1 MPTLFN
7 YSPESVNCLIGGFIQ
22 ITGFVDG
29 TFISVDKD
37 EMPYSSIRMP
47 DGTIARKNNNSQTYT
62 ITITLHNGADTNN
75 LLTKMWQLD
84 EATKGRGKFPLLIK
98 DQSGSDLLF
107 STESWIEG
115 IPSMTKSNAI
125 DSRVWVIKSAYA
137 VINIGGNESASGL
150 LQDIANI
157 AASALPGLGLF

>member
-1 MPTLFN
+1 MPTIFN
-7 YSPESVNCLIGGFIQ
+7 YCPESVNCLIAGFIP
-22 ITGFVDG
+22 IEGFVDG

-47 DGTIARKNNNSQTYT
+47 DGTVARKYNNSQTYT
-62 ITITLHNGADTNN
+62 ITLTLHNGAETNN

-84 EATKGRGKFPLLIK
+84 ELTQRGKFPLLIK

-115 IPSMTKSNAI
+115 IPSLTKSNAI

-137 VINIGGNESASGL
+137 VINVGGNEEESSL
-150 LQDIANI
+150 LQDITNI

>member
-1 MPTLFN
+1 MPTIFN
-7 YSPESVNCLIGGFIQ
+7 YCPESVNCLIGGI
-22 ITGFVDG
+22 IPVEGFVDG

-47 DGTIARKNNNSQTYT
+47 DGTVARKKNNSQTYT
-62 ITITLHNGADTNN
+62 ITITLHNGAETNN
-75 LLTKMWQLD
+75 LLTKMWQVD
-84 EATKGRGKFPLLIK
+84 ELTDKGKFPLLIK

-115 IPSMTKSNAI
+115 IPSLTKSNAI

-137 VINIGGNESASGL
+137 VINIGGNEEESSL
-150 LQDIANI
+150 LQDITNI

>member
-1 MPTLFN
+1 MPTIFN
-7 YSPESVNCLIGGFIQ
+7 YCPESVNCLIGGI
-22 ITGFVDG
+22 IPVEGFVDG

-37 EMPYSSIRMP
+37 EMPYSSVRMP
-47 DGTIARKNNNSQTYT
+47 DGTIARKKNNSQTYT
-62 ITITLHNGADTNN
+62 ITITLHNGAETNN

-84 EATKGRGKFPLLIK
+84 ELTDRGKFPLLIK

-115 IPSMTKSNAI
+115 IPSMAKSNAI

-137 VINIGGNESASGL
+137 VINIGGNEEESSL
-150 LQDIANI
+150 LQDITNI

>member
-1 MPTLFN
+1 MPTLFS
-7 YSPESVNCLIGGFIQ
+7 YIPESVNCLIGGI
-22 ITGFVDG
+22 IPIEGFVDG

-47 DGTIARKNNNSQTYT
+47 DGTVARKKNTSQTYT
-62 ITITLHNGADTNN
+62 ITITLHNGAETNN
-75 LLTKMWQLD
+75 LLTKMWQID
-84 EATKGRGKFPLLIK
+84 ELTDRGKFPLLIK

-125 DSRVWVIKSAYA
+125 ESRVWVIESAYA
-137 VINIGGNESASGL
+137 VINIGGNEEQSDL
-150 LQDIANI
+150 INDIVNI

>member
-1 MPTLFN
+1 MPTIFN
-7 YSPESVNCLIGGFIQ
+7 YCPESVNCLIAGI
-22 ITGFVDG
+22 IPVTGFVDG

-37 EMPYSSIRMP
+37 EMPYSSVRMP
-47 DGTIARKNNNSQTYT
+47 DGTVARKKNTSQTYT
-62 ITITLHNGADTNN
+62 ITITLHNGAETNN
-75 LLTKMWQLD
+75 LLTKMWQID
-84 EATKGRGKFPLLIK
+84 ELTDRGKFPLLIK

-137 VINIGGNESASGL
+137 VINIGGNEEESSL
-150 LQDIANI
+150 LQDITNI